1 MQRHGKISGATAC
14 EAFLYRLTSAET
26 CPIYQMSY
34 LTANS
39 DNLDDK
45 LTRILKGNAR
55 IHKSKV
61 MEKREPPKDSL

>member
-45 LTRILKGNAR
+45 LTRILPPGILKGNAR

-61 MEKREPPKDSL
+61 MEKR